1 MSLYYIIGAGPSYLD
16 VTEEEWK
23 YLEDKHTISFA
34 RVPYGSRKTE
44 YYLSIEHPQVAKSVL
59 SYMNKLGWF
68 NTNLLLYNSEDLQY
82 AKQLGFKHIR
92 KISKENFYFL
102 PSRKPWFEEEPEPPN
117 TFQETMAKNF
127 HQSLFRFRG
136 QLSAVINSALILGA
150 TEIRLIGID
159 MNDQWNFYDR
169 DNFTHL
175 NKLCKDKETID
186 KYLEYKSSKAV
197 LDRESGKIQ
206 FNNSYNPSSM
216 HTCSMPMY
224 ERDKYGDK
232 SLRSIID
239 VIEWIDK
246 QMKKEGME
254 GIYTTSKKSLLYT
267 KNKLEY
273 KGII

>member
-1 MSLYYIIGAGPSYLD
+1 MSLFYIIGAGPSYLD

-44 YYLSIEHPQVAKSVL
+44 YYLSIEHSLVASSIL
-59 SYMNKLGWF
+59 PYMAKLGWF
-68 NTNLLLYNSEDLQY
+68 DINLLLYNQDDLQL

-92 KISKENFYFL
+92 QISKGNFYFL
-102 PSRKPWFEEEPEPPN
+102 PSRKPWFEDEAEPPN

-127 HQSLFRFRG
+127 HLPLFRFRG
-136 QLSAVINSALILGA
+136 QLSAVINSVLILGA

-175 NKLCKDKETID
+175 NKLCKDKETVD

-197 LDRESGKIQ
+197 LERESGKVK
-206 FNNSYNPSSM
+206 FNINYNPSSM

-224 ERDKYGDK
+224 EKDKYGDK
-232 SLRSIID
+232 SFRGIID
-239 VIEWIDK
+239 IIQWIDK
-246 QMKKEGME
+246 EMKKEQME
-254 GIYTTSKKSLLYT
+254 GIYTTSKNSLLYI

-273 KGII
+273 RGII